1 MNKLVLEL
9 VADSNNLLKSMEQA
23 QRSIDNFIRGSE
35 SAGQALGGG
44 VNRALDSFK
53 GLASGG
59 AVAAGVL
66 AGALTA
72 VTVASVAMAVSA
84 GHQAEAITQLSS
96 ITGIGSQTL
105 QQYDVLLNRVGLG
118 GEDLSLVMK
127 TLSQK
132 MEAAKSGTGDAADRF
147 RQLGIDITKVT
158 STDDLIRKI
167 AESISHF
174 TNGTE
179 KAAIMA
185 DLLGKS
191 GLKFIPAFEG
201 GAKAIDAAAAASERI
216 GASLSGTQL
225 AALGSMDD
233 AVDDLGLAWK
243 RFGQQL
249 GAVVAP
255 AVDMVAHGLT
265 VLLSIGSHTFH
276 ALDTA
281 ADTLAI
287 RLTHMGL
294 AMIELGSV
302 IFTEKTFEQAWSNIK
317 LINEEAA
324 KLIAKRRE
332 LASMG
337 AADDSRGH
345 APALVDSAKV
355 AARAQADADAQL
367 KFSEQLFKNQE
378 TLAQARLQNLQAR
391 LEAEK
396 ALNLSTD
403 LDVARSHEA
412 AIEQMSAFESASLE
426 TQIRN
431 YSRFYQMKS
440 RLFGSDEKGQ
450 ADKAKFETESSQK
463 TIELL
468 NQLEVAHVRAD
479 TARTQSALRTAQAI
493 RTAQLQPYEDAVV
506 KIKAWDEAQQAL
518 YRTEAGLLG
527 ASDAARRVR
536 MTLIDAE
543 AERDRVRIEQ
553 TIADETRKAAAIQT
567 LELQTDT
574 KRRQAIQQFPSFFEQ
589 QMQSL
594 VQSNTFSMGQMVST
608 WSGGIAQMVVHGGNL
623 KAAWEQT
630 QLALVQASLNAG
642 ISFLSN
648 MALSLSQELG
658 LITSAEAAKAA
669 AMQSGQAAQVAAH
682 TSMETAKTAITAT
695 QESARIAVV
704 LASNKVLMASTISTL
719 GGMAAVGNA
728 AVAIMQSAVIM
739 ATSVMAAI
747 GAALVAGIVTAPIG
761 ATVLA
766 ASAVLAGAGT
776 AAALGGLAGI
786 QAAIGLG
793 IVAATGALATPF
805 ASGGIVT
812 GATLGL
818 MGEAGPEAAIPLNS
832 RGATFMSDMLG
843 MGGGDGEHQTNIYLD
858 GELIARNT
866 ERRIRHRASMEGVF
880 A

>member
-23 QRSIDNFIRGSE
+23 QRSVNNFIRGSE
-35 SAGQALGGG
+35 SAGEALGGG
-44 VNRALDSFK
+44 VNRALESFK

-59 AVAAGVL
+59 AVAAGVM

-72 VTVASVAMAVSA
+72 VTVAATAMTLEA
-84 GHQAEAITQLSS
+84 GRQAEALTQLSA

-158 STDDLIRKI
+158 STDDLIRKV
-167 AESISHF
+167 AESVSHF

-255 AVDMVAHGLT
+255 AVDMVAHGLM

-450 ADKAKFETESSQK
+450 ADKAKFEMESSQK
-463 TIELL
+463 SIELL

-493 RTAQLQPYEDAVV
+493 RAAQLQPYEDAVV

-553 TIADETRKAAAIQT
+553 TIADETRKAEAIQT

-589 QMQSL
+589 QMQAL
-594 VQSNTFSMGQMVST
+594 VNSNSFSMGQMVST

-630 QLALVQASLNAG
+630 QVALVQAALNSG
-642 ISFLSN
+642 ISFLAN

-658 LITSAEAAKAA
+658 LVTSSEAAKAA
-669 AMQSGQAAQVAAH
+669 AMATSREAELAAH
-682 TSMETAKTAITAT
+682 VGLEAAKTAITET
-695 QESARIAVV
+695 QDAARMV
-704 LASNKVLMASTISTL
+704 LAVGSAKAMDTLMVASL
-719 GGMAAVGNA
+719 GSM
-728 AVAIMQSAVIM
+728 
-739 ATSVMAAI
+739 SVMAT
-747 GAALVAGIVTAPIG
+747 AALAMAFAVSQVVAGIAYG
-761 ATVLA
+761 AA
-766 ASAVLAGAGT
+766 AIMAATPFGQPAAGA
-776 AAALGGLAGI
+776 L
-786 QAAIGLG
+786 
-793 IVAATGALATPF
+793 IVAATGFEFATGAAIIAAQGAIQGILGTAIVASAKPF

-832 RGATFMSDMLG
+832 RGASFMSDMLG
-843 MGGGDGEHQTNIYLD
+843 MGGGGGEQKIFVLLD
-858 GELIARNT
+858 GRTIGEAVANRMM
-866 ERRIRHRASMEGVF
+866 ERVYVEVGA
-880 A
+880 